1 MLIFWFQVLT
11 FFAHNFMYQS
21 NAGDV
26 KQRQLFPQD
35 NGITSIPE
43 FTIVDIMI
51 GTSHVDCSEGY
62 GLKLLQISL
71 HPTSL
76 YSYLGKES
84 LQMLSSS
91 ITTATE
97 TAETWARESPFIM
110 NQVATK
116 NVTFFA
122 KVPGNSFVCAE
133 PVVKG
138 VYRLH
143 GPEQG
148 ELFPGVPFVDI
159 LASDLMKYANVVKA
173 SESTGDGETPC
184 DEILDAITMVDFAC
198 AADALWMYVVSVQQY
213 KSGDPSLGDFHGVP
227 LIDTDTFLK
236 CVDFN
241 EKFGQM
247 ESSGENPIDEQELF
261 KFPGPIPSFSE
272 SPVVT
277 VFTAPMSNTLGQ
289 QAPCSDFSLMSEACN
304 VSRGYL
310 VTIGRGDY
318 PDVLRF
324 VFNVNGCQG
333 GGMMGGGAS
342 GAKRVDYAVARR
354 SMLAKRKAGEI
365 VGSEGGSEGFA
376 SPTGSD

>member
-1 MLIFWFQVLT
+1 
-11 FFAHNFMYQS
+11 MYQS
-21 NAGDV
+21 NAGDI

-35 NGITSIPE
+35 NGMTSIPE
-43 FTIVDIMI
+43 FTIVDIMV
-51 GTSHVDCSEGY
+51 GTSHIDCSEGY

-91 ITTATE
+91 LSTATE

-122 KVPGNSFVCAE
+122 KVPFNSFVCAE

-143 GPEQG
+143 GPDQG
-148 ELFPGVPFVDI
+148 EIFPGVPFVDI
-159 LASDLMKYANVVKA
+159 KASDLMKYSNVVKV
-173 SESTGDGETPC
+173 GGGEPLDDDLNAC

-198 AADALWMYVVSVQQY
+198 AADALWVYVVSVQQY
-213 KSGDPSLGDFHGVP
+213 KSGDPGLGDFHGIP

-236 CVDFN
+236 CVDLN
-241 EKFGQM
+241 MKLAQVET
-247 ESSGENPIDEQELF
+247 GEVENSVIDEQELF
-261 KFPGPIPSFSE
+261 KFPGPIPNVSE

-277 VFTAPMSNTLGQ
+277 VFTAPISNASGQ

-318 PDVLRF
+318 PDILRLVL
-324 VFNVNGCQG
+324 NVNGCQG
-333 GGMMGGGAS
+333 GGSMGGGGFG
-342 GAKRVDYAVARR
+342 GAKRVDYAAAKK
-354 SMLAKRKAGEI
+354 SILAKRKAGEI
-365 VGSEGGSEGFA
+365 TGSEGGSEGVA
-376 SPTGSD
+376 SPAGSD